1 MHFVVTARIT
11 PFNPGASPPPVSIP
25 TLRTSAMSSPLRSS
39 EKSSLA
45 NPLCGSTRSGH
56 RSRPVP
62 GRIGRNFPPH
72 RAEVVTLESLPPQF
86 ILTVSGEKPYAN
98 MEVELSPLIYIQRPE
113 YWGIEV
119 VGHLPGGIRLP
130 VMTPYTVSLPQA
142 GLLGTK
148 GIEIIGATRSE
159 RR

>member
-1 MHFVVTARIT
+1 M
-11 PFNPGASPPPVSIP
+11 
-25 TLRTSAMSSPLRSS
+25 
-39 EKSSLA
+39 
-45 NPLCGSTRSGH
+45 
-56 RSRPVP
+56 
-62 GRIGRNFPPH
+62 
-72 RAEVVTLESLPPQF
+72 TLESLPPQF

-130 VMTPYTVSLPQA
+130 VMTPYTVSLPLA